1 MKYFYI
7 ITNKTKDPENKMT
20 EYIKNYLEERGS
32 VCTENLALV
41 ECVLVLGGDGT
52 LLRAAT
58 DLAHVNVPFL
68 GINMGSLG
76 FLAEVDR
83 TGIDGAL
90 DMLMANEFAIESRM
104 MLLGVINDQKDPG
117 RHNRALNDIVILG
130 NTSMQLIY
138 FNVYVNGLLLKRYV
152 ADGMIVSTP
161 TGSTGYNLSAGGPIV
176 EPNAELMVMT
186 PLNPH
191 SLHSRS
197 IVLSAEDEVTIE
209 IAADKYGMEQQ
220 ADVIFDGNRRVS
232 LITGDRIK
240 ISKSEKTTAILKL
253 STTNFLEILHRKMS
267 D

>member
-1 MKYFYI
+1 MNYFYI
-7 ITNKTKDPENKMT
+7 ITNQTKDPDNKMT
-20 EYIKNYLEERGS
+20 EYIINYLEKNGKF
-32 VCTENLALV
+32 CTDDLKLV

-68 GINMGSLG
+68 GINMGSMG

-83 TGIDGAL
+83 TGIEKAL
-90 DMLMANEFAIESRM
+90 DMLIADEFEIESRM
-104 MLLGVINDQKDPG
+104 MLLGVINDQKNPSS
-117 RHNRALNDIVILG
+117 HNRALNDVVILG
-130 NTSMQLIY
+130 KVSMKLIN
-138 FNVYVNGLLLKRYV
+138 FNVYVNGLLLKRYT

-176 EPNAELMVMT
+176 EPNAELILIT

-197 IVLSAEDEVTIE
+197 VVLSAADEITIE
-209 IAADKYGMEQQ
+209 ITKDKYGQEQQ
-220 ADVIFDGNRRVS
+220 VDAVFDGGRRIS
-232 LITGDRIK
+232 LATGDRIK

-253 STTNFLEILHRKMS
+253 STTNFLEILQRKMI